1 MPVNLLNE
9 ADLNKYLTSVVYTNN
24 EEVPH
29 WVSDK
34 SSQSQENLQNPDW
47 VKEHKD
53 EVVKAIL
60 LQYFKKRI
68 REYFMKSE
76 DVPYLES
83 VKSNEKNLP
92 EWCQKALSENKSVFK
107 FDEKRITSDLKEK
120 IMTIRDYLYA
130 MADKYVVDTAGLA
143 KKTEK
148 ISKIHLNFLK
158 TSNQYAT
165 FENVLSA
172 AEFWHEKLAISSKKV
187 RKDEE
192 FYKKSLEGTK
202 FIMELPNNTFAYQ
215 LLTPNALDF
224 EGDNMGHC
232 VGRGYYDD
240 ALKKGTTKI
249 YSIRDENGE
258 SHVTF
263 EVRKDDDGKEAV
275 YQCKGKQNKA
285 PVQKYMDVVQAFI
298 EKMDLDIEGDFR
310 NIGLLKLR
318 VKIDEE
324 KFESKFYSIQ
334 SLIDRTVKIP
344 DGTVCDGDI
353 NFDGLGLK
361 VLPDLS
367 NLVVKGRFDC
377 SYNKLTSLE
386 GAPEKVGGDFNC
398 SGNQLTSLEGAP
410 KEVGGHFNCRNN
422 QLTSLEGAPEKVGGN
437 FYCSDNILT
446 SLEGAPEK
454 VGEHFICSDNQ
465 LTSLEG
471 APKEVGG
478 GFNCSDN
485 QLTSLEWAPKEVG
498 GSFYC
503 SDNQLTSLEG
513 APEKVG
519 GNFYCVGN
527 QLTSLEGAPEKVGGS
542 FYCGNNQLTSLEGA
556 PKKIGGRFDYS
567 GNPIGK
573 KLGIYSFLNN
583 SNGN

>member
-9 ADLNKYLTSVVYTNN
+9 SDLNKYLTSVVYTNN

-83 VKSNEKNLP
+83 VKSNEKDLP

-172 AEFWHEKLAISSKKV
+172 AELWHEKLAISSKKV

-224 EGDNMGHC
+224 ESDNMGHC
-232 VGRGYYDD
+232 VGTGYYDRD
-240 ALKKGTTKI
+240 VKNSTIKI
-249 YSIRDENGE
+249 YSIRDFNGE

-263 EVRKDDDGKEAV
+263 EVRKDEDGKEAV

-285 PVQKYMDVVQAFI
+285 PVQKYMDAVQTFL
-298 EKMDLDIEGDFR
+298 EKMDLDIKGDLK

-344 DGTVCDGDI
+344 DGTVCDGNI
-353 NFDGLGLK
+353 NFRELDLK

-367 NLVVKGRFDC
+367 NLILIGGFDC
-377 SYNKLTSLE
+377 SYNQLTSLDGAPAKVSGDFNCSQNQLTSLEDAPKEVGGRFNCVDNQLTSLE
-386 GAPEKVGGDFNC
+386 GSPEKVGRDFYC
-398 SGNQLTSLEGAP
+398 RGNQLTSLEGAP
-410 KEVGGHFNCRNN
+410 KEVGGDFNCANN
-422 QLTSLEGAPEKVGGN
+422 QLTSLDGAPAKVSGDFN
-437 FYCSDNILT
+437 CFHNKLT
-446 SLEGAPEK
+446 SL
-454 VGEHFICSDNQ
+454 D
-465 LTSLEG
+465 G

-478 GFNCSDN
+478 
-485 QLTSLEWAPKEVG
+485 
-498 GSFYC
+498 
-503 SDNQLTSLEG
+503 
-513 APEKVG
+513 
-519 GNFYCVGN
+519 
-527 QLTSLEGAPEKVGGS
+527 
-542 FYCGNNQLTSLEGA
+542 
-556 PKKIGGRFDYS
+556 RFDYS
-567 GNPIGK
+567 CNPIGK
-573 KLGIYSFLNN
+573 NLDISSLLNN
-583 SNGN
+583 SNGK

>member
-9 ADLNKYLTSVVYTNN
+9 SDLNKYLTSVVYTSN

-68 REYFMKSE
+68 REYFMKNE

-83 VKSNEKNLP
+83 VKLNEENLP
-92 EWCQKALSENKSVFK
+92 EWCQKALSENRSVFK

-120 IMTIRDYLYA
+120 IITIRDYLYA

-172 AEFWHEKLAISSKKV
+172 AELWHEKLAISSKKV
-187 RKDEE
+187 RKNEE

-215 LLTPNALDF
+215 LLTSNALDF
-224 EGDNMGHC
+224 ESDNMGHC
-232 VGRGYYDD
+232 VGRGYYDRD
-240 ALKKGTTKI
+240 VENGTTKI

-258 SHVTF
+258 PHVTF
-263 EVRKDDDGKEAV
+263 EVRKDFDGNDVV
-275 YQCKGKQNKA
+275 YQCKGKQNQA
-285 PVQKYMDVVQAFI
+285 PVQKYMDAVQAFI
-298 EKMDLDIEGDFR
+298 EKMDLDIEGDFK

-324 KFESKFYSIQ
+324 KFENKFYSFQ

-344 DGTVCDGDI
+344 DGTVCDGNI
-353 NFDGLGLK
+353 NLRDLDLK

-367 NLVVKGRFDC
+367 NIILIGDFDC
-377 SYNKLTSLE
+377 SKNQLTSLKGAPKEVGGRFNCVDNQLTSLE
-386 GAPEKVGGDFNC
+386 GSPEKVGRDFYC
-398 SGNQLTSLEGAP
+398 RGNQLTSLEGAP
-410 KEVGGHFNCRNN
+410 KEVGGDFNCANN
-422 QLTSLEGAPEKVGGN
+422 KLTSLEGAPAKVGGK
-437 FYCSDNILT
+437 FDCF
-446 SLEGAPEK
+446 
-454 VGEHFICSDNQ
+454 HNQ

-471 APKEVGG
+471 APKE
-478 GFNCSDN
+478 
-485 QLTSLEWAPKEVG
+485 
-498 GSFYC
+498 
-503 SDNQLTSLEG
+503 
-513 APEKVG
+513 
-519 GNFYCVGN
+519 
-527 QLTSLEGAPEKVGGS
+527 
-542 FYCGNNQLTSLEGA
+542 
-556 PKKIGGRFDYS
+556 IGGRFDYFC
-567 GNPIGK
+567 NPIETNRE
-573 KLGIYSFLNN
+573 LDISFLLNN
-583 SNGN
+583 SNGK